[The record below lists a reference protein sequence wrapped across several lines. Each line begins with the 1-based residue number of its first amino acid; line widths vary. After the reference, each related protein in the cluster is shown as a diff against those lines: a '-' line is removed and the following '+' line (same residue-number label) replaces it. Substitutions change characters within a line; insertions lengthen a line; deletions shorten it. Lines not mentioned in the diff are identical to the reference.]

1 MKATQASAHI
11 STSRWRRMS
20 SRLRSVRFVIF
31 SSNLQPQ
38 GLSLQRLKRSMLH
51 SAPWTWMMIVSQ
63 SYAEK
68 ARSACLPSLSR
79 NESSGRIT
87 AHTEVIRKCPSY
99 GGRKPKRS
107 LTRYQIRYQGMCTP
121 NLGEAHRRGGT
132 ELRGRLVSL
141 LCFHRFFLQLGECCS
156 AFADVFYYPIESFS
170 PEFASFPAQTSVRQD
185 DSEPLSSCGKLFE
198 LRPEKLDSSRRLIHL
213 LSLEASLVSAAAR
226 VGSG

>member
-1 MKATQASAHI
+1 LVQGSHHG
-11 STSRWRRMS
+11 TSLCVRCSRRAEW
-20 SRLRSVRFVIF
+20 SRI
-31 SSNLQPQ
+31 
-38 GLSLQRLKRSMLH
+38 SMLH